1 MMVDSLHPKPARG
14 GGKRLFFL
22 VFLIYQFLW
31 HFAVPFVILR
41 LWLRGKLE
49 PGYRQHILERFGF
62 YAPFSD
68 FKSDVWIHAVSM
80 GETRA
85 AVPLIEEL
93 LASGKKVLLSHM
105 TASGRSTS
113 EQIFANAIAHGR
125 LRQVYVPYD
134 FCWPVLQFLRH
145 FSPPEGLLI
154 ETELWPGLLFYAKKC
169 NVPMYLINGR
179 LSEKSF
185 KKFMGWG
192 SISKTMCQMLSGVA
206 AQTELD
212 AMHYRALGI
221 ENIQITGNL
230 KFDVNLSNDLISN
243 GLDWKENRWPNRLV
257 IMAASTREGEEN
269 ILINAI
275 KAIHF
280 EPKPLLLIV
289 PRHLKRLSEIEE
301 YVKEQNLQMI
311 KRSELIVS
319 ESIPVEI
326 DVVIGDSFGEMA
338 SYYAS
343 SDIVVMGGTL
353 LGTGG
358 QNLIEPCALGK
369 PVILG
374 PSTFNFKQVSQDAIA
389 CGAAISICSQNERLS
404 QNEMTQRLNSVLDQ
418 LLAQPEKIKAMGE
431 KGIQF
436 TYHHQGATRKTINFL
451 KAN

>member
-1 MMVDSLHPKPARG
+1 
-14 GGKRLFFL
+14 
-22 VFLIYQFLW
+22 
-31 HFAVPFVILR
+31 
-41 LWLRGKLE
+41 
-49 PGYRQHILERFGF
+49 
-62 YAPFSD
+62 
-68 FKSDVWIHAVSM
+68 
-80 GETRA
+80 
-85 AVPLIEEL
+85 
-93 LASGKKVLLSHM
+93 
-105 TASGRSTS
+105 
-113 EQIFANAIAHGR
+113 
-125 LRQVYVPYD
+125 
-134 FCWPVLQFLRH
+134 
-145 FSPPEGLLI
+145 
-154 ETELWPGLLFYAKKC
+154 
-169 NVPMYLINGR
+169 
-179 LSEKSF
+179 
-185 KKFMGWG
+185 MGWG
-192 SISKTMCQMLSGVA
+192 SISQTMCQMLSGVA

-212 AMHYRALGI
+212 GKHYRALGI

-243 GLDWKENRWPNRLV
+243 GLDWKDNRWPNRLV

-289 PRHLKRLSEIEE
+289 PRHLKRLPEIEE
-301 YVKEQNLQMI
+301 YVNEQNLQMI
-311 KRSELIVS
+311 KRSELIDS

-389 CGAAISICSQNERLS
+389 CGAAISICEQHESIS
-404 QNEMTQRLNSVLDQ
+404 QNEMTLRLISVLEQ
-418 LLAQPEKIKAMGE
+418 LLAQPDKVKAMGE
-431 KGIQF
+431 QGILF